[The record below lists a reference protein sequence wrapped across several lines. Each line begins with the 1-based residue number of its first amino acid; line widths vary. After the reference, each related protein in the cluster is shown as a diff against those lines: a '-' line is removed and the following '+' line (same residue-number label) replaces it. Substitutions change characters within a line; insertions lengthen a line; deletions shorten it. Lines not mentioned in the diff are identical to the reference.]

1 MNLGVARSA
10 GHATFRPGQFVYH
23 CLDGAKEV
31 RVTVGKST
39 RPSSNPDDAII
50 GSVIGGRYR
59 VTSLIGRG
67 GMASVYRALDQ
78 SLPREVALKLM
89 LPGMAIPDE
98 IRRQRNEI
106 DTLAALNHHAL
117 VTLFDAGTEKT
128 QTGDRVFLVMEFVDG
143 PNLHEVMT
151 SPLPSG
157 LVAHLGA
164 DVAEALHYMHA
175 RSIVHRD
182 VKPAN
187 ILLAHSELPDRQF
200 HAKLADFG
208 IARLVD
214 GTTLTST
221 GVIIGSASYL
231 SPEQA
236 RGGEVAGASDV
247 YSLGLVLLEAL
258 TGEKA
263 FPGNTIETISARLN
277 RGPTVPDTLG
287 EVWTNLLTNMTAL
300 DAEHRPPPME
310 VAVTLRELANSSAG
324 AEANDVAPIVVPDAQ
339 GDDDSEGESLQATK
353 VYTAVVTGAT
363 EVFNRPEVSAKVP
376 PRVKTSTPRLS
387 QDKLSQ
393 PRRSEPKSIA
403 PKRPHGAISR
413 KAIGFTIAAV
423 VILAAVVGAV
433 AWSNSQ
439 PPTAAPAPTYPA
451 VSGTLGEH
459 LKQLQESVTP

>member
-1 MNLGVARSA
+1 MPVSRSA
-10 GHATFRPGQFVYH
+10 
-23 CLDGAKEV
+23 
-31 RVTVGKST
+31 
-39 RPSSNPDDAII
+39 RPSLSPDDGII
-50 GSVIGGRYR
+50 GSVVGGRYR

-67 GMASVYRALDQ
+67 GMAAVYRAVDQ

-89 LPGMAIPDE
+89 LPGMADPDE
-98 IRRQRNEI
+98 MRRQRNEI

-128 QTGDRVFLVMEFVDG
+128 PAGERAFLVMEFVDG
-143 PNLHEVMT
+143 PNLREVMT
-151 SPLPSG
+151 APLPSAQ
-157 LVAHLGA
+157 VAHLGA
-164 DVAEALHYMHA
+164 DIAEALHYMHG
-175 RSIVHRD
+175 RGIVHRD

-187 ILLAHSELPDRQF
+187 ILLAHSELPDRRF

-208 IARLVD
+208 IARLID
-214 GTTLTST
+214 GTRLTST
-221 GVIIGSASYL
+221 GIIIGSASYL

-277 RGPTVPDTLG
+277 REPIVPDTLG
-287 EVWTNLLTNMTAL
+287 EAWAQLLANMTAL

-310 VAVTLRELANSSAG
+310 VAVAARELSNSRESTDASG
-324 AEANDVAPIVVPDAQ
+324 GAPIGLRAPLGIDDA
-339 GDDDSEGESLQATK
+339 DDDWTSPRATR

-363 EVFNRPEVSAKVP
+363 EVMNRPEASTEVQTHVS
-376 PRVKTSTPRLS
+376 SS
-387 QDKLSQ
+387 S
-393 PRRSEPKSIA
+393 PRRSELAPTA
-403 PKRPHGAISR
+403 PKPPFWMIHRKTIS
-413 KAIGFTIAAV
+413 FTIAAAV
-423 VILAAVVGAV
+423 VIAATVGAV

-439 PPTAAPAPTYPA
+439 PPAAPPAPSYPA
-451 VSGTLGEH
+451 VSGTLGTH

>member
-1 MNLGVARSA
+1 M
-10 GHATFRPGQFVYH
+10 P
-23 CLDGAKEV
+23 
-31 RVTVGKST
+31 VGKT
-39 RPSSNPDDAII
+39 ARTSSNSDDVII

-67 GMASVYRALDQ
+67 GMAWVYRAVDQ

-89 LPGMAIPDE
+89 LPGTAVPDE

-117 VTLFDAGTEKT
+117 VTLFDAGSEKT
-128 QTGDRVFLVMEFVDG
+128 QFGDRVFLVMEFVDG
-143 PNLHEVMT
+143 PNLHQVMT
-151 SPLPSG
+151 APLPPG

-164 DVAEALHYMHA
+164 DIAEALHYMHG
-175 RSIVHRD
+175 RGIVHRD

-187 ILLAHSELPDRQF
+187 ILLAHSELPNRQF

-214 GTTLTST
+214 GTALTST

-258 TGEKA
+258 TGERA
-263 FPGNTIETISARLN
+263 FPGNVIETISARVN
-277 RGPTVPDTLG
+277 RAPTVPDTLS
-287 EVWTNLLTNMTAL
+287 EPWASLLANMTAL

-310 VAVTLRELANSSAG
+310 VAVALRELARSSEG
-324 AEANDVAPIVVPDAQ
+324 ADVNGIAPIVVPDSF
-339 GDDDSEGESLQATK
+339 GDDDDEEGEEGGSLQATK

-363 EVFNRPEVSAKVP
+363 EVLHRPEASAHVP

-387 QDKLSQ
+387 QNKFSQ
-393 PRRSEPKSIA
+393 PRRSEPKSFA
-403 PKRPHGAISR
+403 PKLPRGVISR

-433 AWSNSQ
+433 AWANSQ
-439 PPTAAPAPTYPA
+439 PPAVAPAPTYPA